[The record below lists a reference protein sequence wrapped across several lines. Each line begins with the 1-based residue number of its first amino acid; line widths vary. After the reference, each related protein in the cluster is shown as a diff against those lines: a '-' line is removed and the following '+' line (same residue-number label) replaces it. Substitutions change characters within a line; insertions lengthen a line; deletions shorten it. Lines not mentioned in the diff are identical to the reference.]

1 MKTNKKFILGLLA
14 LIFLSACARI
24 PQEIEEYILVPTKPL
39 APEDVRNSIVRV
51 IGGSIHATGFFV
63 ARNKVVTNV
72 HVAADLN
79 PILVQSVD
87 YKKNWTVEGI
97 TAFDVK
103 NDLVI
108 LKVARDGV
116 PLLLGNSDTLQ
127 RGETVS
133 AVGYPQGRYTVAE
146 GTLRSVRDSDKW
158 LQMQVKIA
166 PGNSGSPI
174 INSKGQ
180 VIGIASGTGDP
191 YSYAIP
197 SSALK
202 ALLHLS
208 NPIESLGQWRKR
220 GRIRA
225 FVYSLQGLNKYNNDR
240 FDEAIAD
247 FNKAIELNPEKIYAY
262 YNRGLAKFRL
272 GDLEAAQGNT
282 EKAKALYTSGV
293 EDSTQAIK
301 LNPDDPYTYHNRAGG
316 KSRLSQLETNT
327 AKAQEYYQDAI
338 NDWTHTIKLNPE
350 DINAYSHLGIVKVNF
365 GESKADQG
373 EIAGAQVLY
382 TSAIENC
389 THAIHLNPR
398 YPSPYITRGYA
409 QFRLGKTKADQGNM
423 PEAKALYQAAIQ
435 DCTQAVQLNPEN
447 ADAYGNRGVAKAALG
462 DAEGAIEDFDVA
474 IRLNPESA
482 EIYYDRARAK
492 ESLGQT
498 EAAKVDFQKAK
509 ALDPNVD
516 RDERK

>member
-24 PQEIEEYILVPTKPL
+24 PQEIEEYILVPTRPL
-39 APEDVRNSIVRV
+39 APEEVRNSIIRV
-51 IGGSIHATGFFV
+51 AGGSIHATGFFV

-72 HVAADLN
+72 HVAAGPN
-79 PILVQSVD
+79 PILLQSVD

-127 RGETVS
+127 RSEAVS
-133 AVGYPQGRYTVAE
+133 AVGYPNGRYTVTE

-166 PGNSGSPI
+166 PGNSGSPV

-197 SSALK
+197 SSVLK
-202 ALLHLS
+202 ALLGQS

-220 GRIRA
+220 GPIRA
-225 FVYSLQGLNKYNNDR
+225 FVYALQGLNKYNDDR
-240 FDEAIAD
+240 FDAAIAD
-247 FNKAIELNPEKIYAY
+247 FDKAIELYPEKIYAY

-272 GDLEAAQGNT
+272 GDLEATQGNT
-282 EKAKALYTSGV
+282 EKARRLYESGV
-293 EDSTQAIK
+293 EDSTQAIQ

-327 AKAQEYYQDAI
+327 AKAQEYYRDAI
-338 NDWTHTIKLNPE
+338 NDWTQTIKLNPE
-350 DINAYSHLGIVKVNF
+350 DTNAYSNLGIVKVNF

-373 EIAGAQVLY
+373 DIAGAQVLY
-382 TSAIENC
+382 TSAIEDC
-389 THAIHLNPR
+389 THAIHLSPA
-398 YPSPYITRGYA
+398 YPDPYITRGYT
-409 QFRLGKTKADQGNM
+409 QFRLGKTKADQENV
-423 PEAKALYQAAIQ
+423 PEAQALYLAAIQ
-435 DCTQAVQLNPEN
+435 DYTHAIQLNPEN
-447 ADAYGNRGVAKAALG
+447 ATAFGNRGVAKAALG
-462 DAEGAIEDFDVA
+462 NAKSAIEDFDAA
-474 IRLNPESA
+474 IQINPADA
-482 EIYYDRARAK
+482 ETYYDRARAK
-492 ESLGQT
+492 EALGLH
-498 EAAKVDFQKAK
+498 EAAKADFQKAK
-509 ALDPNVD
+509 ELDPDVG
-516 RDERK
+516 K